1 MKRSPMIA
9 CILNMYLDVAFV
21 YGSRQRVAIV
31 MFQQNVKRGKV
42 NETNHYN
49 AKKMETE
56 MQTVTKTG

>member
-1 MKRSPMIA
+1 
-9 CILNMYLDVAFV
+9 MYLDVAFV